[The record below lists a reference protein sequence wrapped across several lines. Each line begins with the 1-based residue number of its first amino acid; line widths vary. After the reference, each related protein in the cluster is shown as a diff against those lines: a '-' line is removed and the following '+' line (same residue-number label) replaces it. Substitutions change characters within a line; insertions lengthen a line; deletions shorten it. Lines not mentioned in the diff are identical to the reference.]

1 MASAGGRCKR
11 RGGGA
16 VGRLEAVKAGLEV
29 GHSRD
34 DSSSNNYY
42 YSIC

>member
-1 MASAGGRCKR
+1 MASAGGRYK
-11 RGGGA
+11 GGGVQP

-34 DSSSNNYY
+34 DSNSNNYY

>member
-1 MASAGGRCKR
+1 MASAGGCGK
-11 RGGGA
+11 GGRGA

-34 DSSSNNYY
+34 DSSNKNYY